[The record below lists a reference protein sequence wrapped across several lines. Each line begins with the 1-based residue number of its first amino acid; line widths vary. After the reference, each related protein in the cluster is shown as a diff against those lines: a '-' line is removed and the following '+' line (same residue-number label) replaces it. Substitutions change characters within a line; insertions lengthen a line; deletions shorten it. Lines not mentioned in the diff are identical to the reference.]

1 MGKYAPEDIDPS
13 LCTHVVYAFALL
25 DETELVIKPYDTF
38 VDSVFYKKITAL
50 KRHGI
55 KVTIGIGG
63 WNDSLDGFVI
73 SFPIDFFF
81 MSTLSCRKNI
91 FSNFSPIFLNL
102 DVQVSIV
109 NWSTVPLLVPNSSG
123 TLSNSLSNTTL
134 TVLI

>member
-1 MGKYAPEDIDPS
+1 MKSFFLDFTNWAWYRPGMGKYAPEDIDPS

-50 KRHGI
+50 KRHGV

-73 SFPIDFFF
+73 FFF
-81 MSTLSCRKNI
+81 QFQFIL
-91 FSNFSPIFLNL
+91 FS
-102 DVQVSIV
+102 
-109 NWSTVPLLVPNSSG
+109 
-123 TLSNSLSNTTL
+123 
-134 TVLI
+134 